1 MKKLFFFFSFILF
14 PFFLQGSVTLKAP
27 DSFINGESY
36 VFEYE
41 AVGSSVDFPK
51 IKEIDGFIVED
62 LGSSRSLQ
70 IINGNYDEKILKRF
84 RIVPNKNFTI
94 PPFIFKIDGKE
105 LKSEEKKVLE
115 RKIQKTSSDNFDLTI
130 TPSKNQLYVGESL
143 IVKLTFKYKR
153 GLQITNL
160 GFESPH
166 FENFWYKKIDNSNKR
181 YEENGYMV
189 QELDFLLFPQKSG
202 TLEIKPLRVDVQML
216 DTSSSPSNFTFF
228 SSAPKLKKVYSNNLS
243 FNVKALPD
251 NVTLIGDF
259 ILNAS
264 IDKSEINL
272 GESINYRLEITGFGN
287 FDDIEDFKLDIPNT
301 TIYDNKAKIE
311 TKFKDNKYE
320 GKYSKVFSLVPN
332 SSLEIPPFELKFF
345 NKEENK
351 VKTLKTKSFKIK
363 VNGEKQ
369 KNVVLQKP
377 IEKEEKVLI
386 EKEFPL
392 VEKIKYFLFGA
403 LFILLI
409 FCLYIYVKLQKSKKK
424 IKETSLNKLIKS
436 SKDKSGLMKILIPY
450 LKKDNELDNLIFE
463 CEKSNLEFKVL
474 KKKVLEKITQLN
486 L

>member
-1 MKKLFFFFSFILF
+1 MKKLFFFCSFLLF
-14 PFFLQGSVTLKAP
+14 PFFLQASVILKAP
-27 DSFINGESY
+27 DSFVNGESY
-36 VFEYE
+36 IFEYE

-51 IKEIDGFIVED
+51 IKQIDGFTVED

-84 RIVPNKNFTI
+84 RIVPNKSFTI
-94 PPFIFKIDGKE
+94 PPFVFKIDGKE
-105 LKSEEKKVLE
+105 IKSEEKKVSE
-115 RKIQKTSSDNFDLTI
+115 RKIQKTKSDYFDLTI
-130 TPSKNQLYVGESL
+130 TPSKKQLYVGESL

-160 GFESPH
+160 GFEPPH

-181 YEENGYMV
+181 YEENGYNV

-202 TLEIKPLRVDVQML
+202 VLQIKPLRVDVQMV
-216 DTSSSPSNFTFF
+216 DTNSSSNFTFF
-228 SSAPKLKKVYSNNLS
+228 SSAPKLEKVYSNNLS
-243 FNVKALPD
+243 FNVKALPSD
-251 NVTLIGDF
+251 VTLIGDF
-259 ILNAS
+259 VLNAS
-264 IDKSEINL
+264 IDKDEINL

-301 TIYDNKAKIE
+301 TIYDNKAEVE
-311 TKFKDNKYE
+311 TNFKDNKYE
-320 GKYSKVFSLVPN
+320 GKYSKVFSIVPN
-332 SSLEIPPFELKFF
+332 TSLEIPPFELKFF

-351 VKTLKTKSFKIK
+351 VKVLKSKSFKIK

-369 KNVVLQKP
+369 KEVVLQKP
-377 IEKEEKVLI
+377 IEKEEKVLM

-403 LFILLI
+403 LSVLLI

-424 IKETSLNKLIKS
+424 IKETSLSKLIKS
-436 SKDKSGLMKILIPY
+436 SKDKLDLMKILIPY
-450 LKKDNELDNLIFE
+450 LKRDNELDNLIFE

-474 KKKVLEKITQLN
+474 KKKILEKITQLN